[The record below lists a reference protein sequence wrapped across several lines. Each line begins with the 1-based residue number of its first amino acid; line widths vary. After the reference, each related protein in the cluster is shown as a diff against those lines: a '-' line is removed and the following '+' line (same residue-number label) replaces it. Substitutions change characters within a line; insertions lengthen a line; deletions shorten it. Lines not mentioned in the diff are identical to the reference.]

1 MKRTTAPPFVGV
13 LVMPPSEMFIII
25 NKFKIIMPMKIA
37 PTFMLLV
44 CISLTFS
51 SCLVSK
57 KKYDMLQTELDT
69 ANKDLGRLGESLN
82 DYMDQLAACENDK
95 QRLRAELSS
104 SNTSVRLREEQIQDL
119 RAQIADVRAQRDA
132 QLNQVEGLTTLSQSA
147 SDNIKETLSQLEKK
161 DKYIQLLQAA
171 KTRADS
177 INLAL
182 AVNLKSVLREGI
194 EDEDVE
200 VKVDKTVVYVN
211 LSDKMLYQS
220 GSATIT
226 SRAKEVLG
234 KIAQIV
240 KSRPELEVMVEGYTD
255 SQPINTSC
263 IQDNWDLSVKRA
275 TSVVRALQE
284 EYNVDPNRLIAA
296 GRGEYNALASNDT
309 AEGRAINRRTR
320 IIILPKLD
328 QFYDLLNPNEV
339 PD

>member
-1 MKRTTAPPFVGV
+1 MKSLPKLMLFV
-13 LVMPPSEMFIII
+13 
-25 NKFKIIMPMKIA
+25 
-37 PTFMLLV
+37 
-44 CISLTFS
+44 CLTLGLN

-57 KKYDMLQTELDT
+57 KKYDLLQTDLNT

-82 DYMDQLAACENDK
+82 DYMNQLAACQQDK
-95 QRLRAELSS
+95 LKLQRDLTSS
-104 SNTSVRLREEQIQDL
+104 STSLQLREEQISDL
-119 RAQIADVRAQRDA
+119 REQISDIRNQRDK

-161 DKYIQLLQAA
+161 DKYIHLIQAA

-182 AVNLKSVLREGI
+182 AVNLKSVLSKGI

-200 VKVDKTVVYVN
+200 VKVDKTVVYIN

-226 SRAKEVLG
+226 PKAKEVLG
-234 KIAQIV
+234 KIAQIIE
-240 KSRPELEVMVEGYTD
+240 SRPDLEVMVEGYTD
-255 SQPINTSC
+255 NQPINTSC
-263 IQDNWDLSVKRA
+263 ITDNWDLSVKRA
-275 TSVVRALQE
+275 TSVVRTLQKD
-284 EYNVDPNRLIAA
+284 YKVDPNRLVAA

-309 AEGRAINRRTR
+309 PEGRSTNRRTR

-328 QFYDLLNPNEV
+328 QFYDLLNPNQV
-339 PD
+339 PK